1 MWIREMVYQL
11 RQTEVSLAEES
22 LSFAVYTI
30 PGARKIDFTINLLW
44 IFGRNN
50 KKQGRYI
57 EW

>member
-30 PGARKIDFTINLLW
+30 PGTRNIDFTINFLW

>member
-1 MWIREMVYQL
+1 MVYQL

-22 LSFAVYTI
+22 LSFAVYTN
-30 PGARKIDFTINLLW
+30 PGARNIDFTINFLW

>member
-11 RQTEVSLAEES
+11 RQTGVSLTEES

-30 PGARKIDFTINLLW
+30 PGARNIDFTINFLW

>member
-22 LSFAVYTI
+22 SSFAVYTI
-30 PGARKIDFTINLLW
+30 PGARNIDFTINFLW

>member
-1 MWIREMVYQL
+1 MWIREIVYQL

-22 LSFAVYTI
+22 LSFAVYTN
-30 PGARKIDFTINLLW
+30 PGARNIDFTINFLW

>member
-1 MWIREMVYQL
+1 MVYQL

-22 LSFAVYTI
+22 LSFAVNTI
-30 PGARKIDFTINLLW
+30 PGARNIDFTINFLW

>member
-22 LSFAVYTI
+22 LSFAVNTI
-30 PGARKIDFTINLLW
+30 PGARNIDFTINFLW

>member
-1 MWIREMVYQL
+1 MVYQL

-30 PGARKIDFTINLLW
+30 PGARNIDFTINFSW

>member
-1 MWIREMVYQL
+1 MVYQL

-30 PGARKIDFTINLLW
+30 PGTRNIDFTINFLW

>member
-30 PGARKIDFTINLLW
+30 PGVRNIDFTINFLMDFW
-44 IFGRNN
+44 
-50 KKQGRYI
+50 
-57 EW
+57 